1 MTSAEKRYSQTEKDA
16 LAVNWAKSRFSMYLL
31 GAPKFKIMTSHKP
44 LIPMFNKSCTKLPP
58 RIEKWIME
66 MQDMDYKLVYEPGR
80 DAADPLDYLSRHP
93 LPETENDGTKKTVN
107 MIVSN
112 EHGVVMRSIK
122 EATLSDTV
130 LRDIWKIMKQNDW
143 KKYKSRPEIQP
154 YFQIRH
160 ELYRAKGLLLR
171 CRQIAIPE
179 KLQKQ
184 VITAAHSMGH
194 FGMTRTKQ
202 MLRAKYWFPKLNGM
216 VENAISKCCQCQ
228 LCTVEHSQEPIKASE
243 IPDVAW
249 HTLSDDLVDPDG
261 HYNLVVIDKRTRF
274 PAVEQI
280 HQPRERLHVT
290 GLEKYLLC
298 MEYLKD

>member
-1 MTSAEKRYSQTEKDA
+1 
-16 LAVNWAKSRFSMYLL
+16 
-31 GAPKFKIMTSHKP
+31 
-44 LIPMFNKSCTKLPP
+44 
-58 RIEKWIME
+58 ME
-66 MQDMDYKLVYEPGR
+66 MQDVDYELVYEPGR

-93 LPETENDGTKKTVN
+93 LPETENNDTEKTVN

-122 EATLSDTV
+122 EATSSDTV
-130 LRDIWKIMKQNDW
+130 LQDILKIMKQNEW
-143 KKYKSRPEIQP
+143 EKHKSRPEIKQ

-171 CRQIAIPE
+171 CRQIVIPE

-216 VENAISKCCQCQ
+216 VEDAISKCYQCQ
-228 LCTVEHSQEPIKASE
+228 LCTVEHRQEPVKPSE

-249 HTLSDDLVDPDG
+249 HTLSVDFGGPYPDG

-274 PAVEQI
+274 PAVEQTTSTSCRATCDRLRKI
-280 HQPRERLHVT
+280 FATHGIPERLET
-290 GLEKYLLC
+290 
-298 MEYLKD
+298 DN